1 MSRLIYGILS
11 LILGSMA
18 LLLPETKKFP
28 LPRTIMQVEM
38 IPTSISDSIRRRRAV
53 LVKRTVKPDGSQP
66 DGFNDANSVVSG
78 RRSIRP
84 YDNQSTLH
92 SIYELQD
99 FAIDDT
105 IHSISNRHPPPSR
118 RMDLRNPSFYQP
130 HGGFN
135 NEMALRQQSI
145 AEAAEYDDDLDD
157 DRTRVVLQR
166 RLGEQQQLASA
177 ESPIEVIPSTAK
189 TTSLHKQS
197 SFDDPSQLEK
207 TAQIQSG
214 DITGD
219 RGGVPIPNERK
230 DTTNREERFST
241 SPKYQRA
248 LSQDENYF
256 SEHC

>member
-1 MSRLIYGILS
+1 
-11 LILGSMA
+11 MA
-18 LLLPETKKFP
+18 LLLPETKIYP
-28 LPRTIMQVEM
+28 LPRTIMQVEL
-38 IPTSISDSIRRRRAV
+38 IPTSISDYIRRQRAV
-53 LVKRTVKPDGSQP
+53 LIKRTVKTDGSQP

-99 FAIDDT
+99 IDDT

-118 RMDLRNPSFYQP
+118 RTDLRNPSFYQP
-130 HGGFN
+130 YGGFN
-135 NEMALRQQSI
+135 HEMGRRQQSI

-177 ESPIEVIPSTAK
+177 QSPVIHIGEIIPSTTKK
-189 TTSLHKQS
+189 TSVHKQS

-214 DITGD
+214 DITGE
-219 RGGVPIPNERK
+219 RSGVPIPDERK
-230 DTTNREERFST
+230 DTTNREEKLSN